1 MALATTAL
9 AQLDSRKTVSDV
21 PILTSRVAPP
31 PPSTSPSLEA
41 ARLQAVRSLAATFHE
56 VCADS
61 LGGRKAFA
69 HFEQWLWAARTGED
83 GIVPVLPAKP
93 AAAATVELRDKLIKA
108 GVQQT
113 VADASCHKIAAR
125 AAELSNRV
133 AAAACDD
140 AVRVSVRSGAA
151 GEPLLLVWGETE
163 VQCSAAHL
171 EKLHTLFRE
180 RAAAESAR
188 RQKKRKKHGARE
200 EAASSGDP
208 ASAATSADSAAFC
221 AVARLLALQGGE
233 PKAGGNQAACPG
245 ALFDALRA
253 DFGVTME
260 AFASPLNCRFPRFC
274 SAAHDC
280 DAQLGGA
287 GSFFS
292 YWPRSGGFLA
302 NPPFVPPL
310 VSRMAEHLSQLLEA
324 ASTAGGLLLFV
335 VVVPY
340 WPDKPC
346 WQLLQGSKHTTA
358 TLRLAQA
365 EHGYYEGGQHYR
377 PALWKPA
384 THDTSVFFLHS
395 AKARACCPLT
405 ASKERRL
412 REAFRQPPL
421 LQPHQ
426 AASRP
431 ASQPPPR
438 APVDEPR
445 ATSGGNSQHGA
456 GGSGYP
462 NGRGS
467 GGGEGRGANKCGV
480 GRGGGCGGSGRGQGN
495 AYADKATQRLDPLKG
510 PRFKKS
516 MMKSKRSTYSGG
528 AIDKHAVNSTRLAE

>member
-1 MALATTAL
+1 MAAH
-9 AQLDSRKTVSDV
+9 LDSRKTVSDV
-21 PILTSRVAPP
+21 PIITSRVAPP
-31 PPSTSPSLEA
+31 PPPTSPSLEA

-125 AAELSNRV
+125 AAELSSRV

-171 EKLHTLFRE
+171 EKLRTLFRE
-180 RAAAESAR
+180 RAAAESTR
-188 RQKKRKKHGARE
+188 QQKKRKKHGARE
-200 EAASSGDP
+200 EAAGSGNP
-208 ASAATSADSAAFC
+208 AAAATSADSAAFC

-292 YWPRSGGFLA
+292 YWPRSGAFLA
-302 NPPFVPPL
+302 NPPFVPSL
-310 VSRMAEHLSQLLEA
+310 VSRMAEHLGELLEA
-324 ASTAGGLLLFV
+324 ASAAGGLLLFV

-340 WPDKPC
+340 WPEKPC
-346 WQLLQGSKHTTA
+346 WQQLQASKHTTA

-377 PALWKPA
+377 AALWKPA

-395 AKARACCPLT
+395 TKARACCPLT
-405 ASKERRL
+405 ASKERRV
-412 REAFRQPPL
+412 REAFKQPPL
-421 LQPHQ
+421 LQPHRP
-426 AASRP
+426 ASRPASQP

-445 ATSGGNSQHGA
+445 ATSGGSSQHGA

-462 NGRGS
+462 NGRGT
-467 GGGEGRGANKCGV
+467 GGGEGRGANKWAV
-480 GRGGGCGGSGRGQGN
+480 GRGGGRGGEPLTN

-510 PRFKKS
+510 PKFKQS

-528 AIDKHAVNSTRLAE
+528 AIDKHAVNSKRLAE

>member
-1 MALATTAL
+1 MAAPH
-9 AQLDSRKTVSDV
+9 LDSRETVFDV
-21 PILTSRVAPP
+21 PIITSRVAPP
-31 PPSTSPSLEA
+31 PPPTSPSLEA

-125 AAELSNRV
+125 AAELSSRV

-171 EKLHTLFRE
+171 EKLRTLFRE
-180 RAAAESAR
+180 RAAAESTR
-188 RQKKRKKHGARE
+188 QQKKRKKHGARE
-200 EAASSGDP
+200 EAAGSGNP
-208 ASAATSADSAAFC
+208 AAAATSADSAAFC

-280 DAQLGGA
+280 DAPLGSA
-287 GSFFS
+287 GSFLG
-292 YWPRSGGFLA
+292 YWPRSGAFLA
-302 NPPFVPPL
+302 NPPFVPSL
-310 VSRMAEHLSQLLEA
+310 VSRMAAHMAQLLEA
-324 ASTAGGLLLFV
+324 ASTAGGLLLFI

-346 WQLLQGSKHTTA
+346 WQQLSSSKHTTA

-395 AKARACCPLT
+395 AKARTTCPLT

-412 REAFRQPPL
+412 REAFTQP
-421 LQPHQ
+421 
-426 AASRP
+426 AASRSAAASQP
-431 ASQPPPR
+431 ASQPTSRSASHPPPR
-438 APVDEPR
+438 AAAGETPR
-445 ATSGGNSQHGA
+445 ATSGGNNQHEA
-456 GGSGYP
+456 GGSSHP
-462 NGRGS
+462 DGRGTD
-467 GGGEGRGANKCGV
+467 GGEGRSAIKWGV
-480 GRGGGCGGSGRGQGN
+480 GRGRGGGAAN
-495 AYADKATQRLDPLKG
+495 AYADKAKQRLDPLKG
-510 PRFKKS
+510 AKLKKS

-528 AIDKHAVNSTRLAE
+528 AIDKNAVHSKRWAE